1 MMGKISFDPLA
12 FESLG
17 ARSMSSFIET
27 PDVRILIDPGVSLGI
42 RFGLL
47 PHPAEYRTRAELRNI
62 IVEKSKEADVVTISH
77 YHHDHYTPNF
87 TDSELI
93 GSSPEEAT
101 ELIQDKILL
110 VKDYHTSVN
119 TTQRRRGWLFWKF
132 AERHA
137 KEIRTADK
145 REFHFGST
153 SLRFSQPVFHG
164 ETGSGLGWVIMLTV
178 SCDDESITHASDV
191 QGPIDETCLDSI
203 LSENPNLLVVG
214 GPPIYLSGTLVKEE
228 LIRLA
233 GVNLARL
240 CEKLPTTVVD
250 HHLMRSP
257 DWRDFV
263 DPILQAAY
271 PRKNTVQSAADYKGS
286 PIRLLECKR
295 KDLYAEEPPS
305 QEFTAWTRLP
315 EYKRRL
321 EAPPV

>member
-1 MMGKISFDPLA
+1 MVGDMMGEISFDPLA

-47 PHPAEYRTRAELRNI
+47 PHPEEYRTRHKLRSI
-62 IVEKSKEADVVTISH
+62 IVKKS
-77 YHHDHYTPNF
+77 HHDHYTPNF
-87 TDSELI
+87 TDTELI

-132 AERHA
+132 AEKYA

-145 REFHFGST
+145 RVFHFGGT
-153 SLRFSQPVFHG
+153 SLRFSHPVFHG

-178 SCDDESITHASDV
+178 NCDDESITHASDV
-191 QGPIDETCLDSI
+191 QGPIDEASLDSI
-203 LSENPNLLVVG
+203 IPENPKLLVVG

-240 CEKLPTTVVD
+240 CEKVPTTVVD

-263 DPILQAAY
+263 DPILQAAH
-271 PRKNTVQSAADYKGS
+271 PRRNTLQSAADYKGS
-286 PIRLLECKR
+286 PIRLLECRR

-315 EYKRRL
+315 ENKRRV
-321 EAPPV
+321 EPPPV